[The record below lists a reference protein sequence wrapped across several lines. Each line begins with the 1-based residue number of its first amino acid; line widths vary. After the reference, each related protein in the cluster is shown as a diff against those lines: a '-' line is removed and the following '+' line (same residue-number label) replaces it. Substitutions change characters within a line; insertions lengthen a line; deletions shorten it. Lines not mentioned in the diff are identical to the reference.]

1 MAISSELLEEVAHEL
16 NRRAAIAVP
25 LDARE
30 AFVLAAQRETNAA
43 AKLALNAVV
52 HNADVAMAE
61 GAAMC
66 GDTGLPRFYV
76 KCGNDARLEGGFAA
90 LERALRRGTAR
101 ATRSVP
107 LRANRVHPLTRRNP
121 NNNVGVLAPNIDYRF
136 EPEGDWIDLTAVHKG
151 GLFGSD
157 YRMLFP
163 GDGIPGIKRFFVDTL
178 VASGHRGLSCPPV
191 IVGVGL
197 GGTKDQCVTLGK
209 EAACLRLVGDRHP
222 DPVVAELEDELYELG
237 NKTMLGIMGF
247 KSDTPVLDV
256 HCEIAYAHTGGL
268 PVGISELCHAVRRA
282 TARISNDGRVEYRQ
296 DPQWFTPYMRNEDV
310 DWDAQAPPYY
320 ARANAGAV
328 TVKREGTRVIPL
340 VAVGE
345 GNRPAGDGSPDVT
358 RRPAHSGPS
367 TPADGAASQGGA
379 PGGAAPAPEPRTFH
393 LTVPVSEADVR
404 QLRAGDVVYLTG
416 CIFTARDGVYD
427 HMLRQG
433 NEPPIDIRNEI
444 NVTTQSSPAG
454 AEVAPGTY
462 EVTSLQAT
470 AGFRYAQWMDDLLSR
485 YGVRA
490 VINKGGMSQEL
501 YREVFKKHGAVC
513 LSTMPYGIG
522 AVYGRA
528 VTGVRDVIWK
538 EELGMSEAMWLLE
551 VEHLGPLLV
560 EGDTLGNSYTADH
573 AAEVNAPLHEIYRH
587 LPELILKRFGEV
599 QDPTQEMIK

>member
-1 MAISSELLEEVAHEL
+1 MAIGYELLEAVAHEL

-43 AKLALNAVV
+43 ARMALDAVV
-52 HNADVAMAE
+52 HNADVAVAE
-61 GAAMC
+61 SSAMC

-76 KCGNDARLEGGFAA
+76 KSGNDVRLEGGFAS
-90 LERALRRGTAR
+90 LERALRRGTAL
-101 ATRSVP
+101 ATQSVP
-107 LRANRVHPLTRRNP
+107 LRSNRVHPLTRRNP
-121 NNNVGVLAPNIDYRF
+121 NNNVGVMAPNIDYRF

-178 VASGHRGLSCPPV
+178 VAFGHRGLSCPPV

-222 DPVVAELEDELYELG
+222 DPVVADLEHELYELG
-237 NKTMLGIMGF
+237 NRTMLGIMGF
-247 KSDTPVLDV
+247 RSDTPVLDV

-282 TARISNDGRVEYRQ
+282 TARIYNDGRVEYRQ
-296 DPQWFTPYMRNEDV
+296 DPQWFSPYMRSEDV
-310 DWDAQAPPYY
+310 EWDAEALPYY
-320 ARANAGAV
+320 ARPNAGTV
-328 TVKREGTRVIPL
+328 TVKQDGKRVIALIEVNGTAGGAGQPAANGKETAARAPL
-340 VAVGE
+340 RAE
-345 GNRPAGDGSPDVT
+345 G
-358 RRPAHSGPS
+358 RRESA
-367 TPADGAASQGGA
+367 GAADRPDGPQ
-379 PGGAAPAPEPRTFH
+379 TFR

-404 QLRAGDVVYLTG
+404 RLRAGDVVFLTG

-433 NEPPIDIRNEI
+433 NEPPIDIRNEL

-454 AEVAPGTY
+454 SEVAPGRY

-485 YGVRA
+485 YGVRV
-490 VINKGGMSQEL
+490 VINKGGMSQEM
-501 YREVFKKHGAVC
+501 YRDVFKKHGAVC

-522 AVYGRA
+522 ATYGKE

-551 VEHLGPLLV
+551 VEDLGPLLV

-573 AAEVNAPLHEIYRH
+573 ADEVNAPLAEIYRQ

-599 QDPTQEMIK
+599 QDPTQEMIT